1 MEAERWITDSDPITQ
16 FGANLTPINSISILC
31 RLLQIIIIMII
42 KVIAINIK
50 IKHNQNLYS
59 PPKAPALEPI
69 PRIVKEFISW
79 CMH

>member
-16 FGANLTPINSISILC
+16 FGANLTPISILS
-31 RLLQIIIIMII
+31 RLLQIIIIIII

-69 PRIVKEFISW
+69 PRIVK
-79 CMH
+79 